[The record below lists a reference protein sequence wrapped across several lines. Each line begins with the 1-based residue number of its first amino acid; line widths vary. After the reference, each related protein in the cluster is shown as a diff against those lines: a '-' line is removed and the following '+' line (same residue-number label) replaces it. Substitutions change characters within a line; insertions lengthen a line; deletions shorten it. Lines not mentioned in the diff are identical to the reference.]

1 MGAMSSKIGKRQVR
15 AALHSL
21 ALDTSTRVVP
31 SSPSHRRPSRRKP
44 CRRRAIYRG
53 PRASPRIEA
62 RGSVS
67 TTRVRRHRERVAPRL
82 NLPPDAA
89 YARSLP
95 SRTPRPKRARTQQ
108 KRGRFDPSGAVTSPA
123 FRKKLEALPD
133 DANAFVVGD
142 ASSPDEREDA
152 AAAFKARALAFASL
166 RSTAEEQTCL
176 VGLID
181 ALAALAAGERV
192 VFAPSRKDTSGDGFS
207 RKQKHS
213 APRPKPNKKVDQDLT
228 RDPIE
233 PAFSRCLDAFVE
245 ILFLPNT
252 RPLHRAIVS
261 APRAF
266 PPNARRVAERALSN
280 ALRVGIQTAR
290 SATNTERSG
299 AARLRVLGVLFSVVS
314 CQPQT
319 AAERR
324 VVRAVAVE
332 AAALI
337 GEGAERA
344 HLFFFFF
351 TPFGALLFSSLL
363 KKGTRRRVSPR
374 AFCRVSERVSQER
387 RAGSSV
393 MNSPFKSWNYH
404 LKLER
409 LGLWSPAL

>member
-1 MGAMSSKIGKRQVR
+1 
-15 AALHSL
+15 
-21 ALDTSTRVVP
+21 
-31 SSPSHRRPSRRKP
+31 
-44 CRRRAIYRG
+44 
-53 PRASPRIEA
+53 
-62 RGSVS
+62 
-67 TTRVRRHRERVAPRL
+67 
-82 NLPPDAA
+82 
-89 YARSLP
+89 
-95 SRTPRPKRARTQQ
+95 
-108 KRGRFDPSGAVTSPA
+108 VTSPA
-123 FRKKLEALPD
+123 FRKKLESLPD
-133 DANAFVVGD
+133 DANASVVGD

-207 RKQKHS
+207 RKKKHS

-228 RDPIE
+228 SDPIE

-266 PPNARRVAERALSN
+266 PPSARR
-280 ALRVGIQTAR
+280 
-290 SATNTERSG
+290 
-299 AARLRVLGVLFSVVS
+299 RLRASAFKRVTRRNTNRAVGDEHGTFRRSEASGPRRAVQCRVVPTPDRGGATRRPRGRRGSGGAHRRRCGTRTPFLLLFLYTLFS
-314 CQPQT
+314 
-319 AAERR
+319 R
-324 VVRAVAVE
+324 
-332 AAALI
+332 
-337 GEGAERA
+337 
-344 HLFFFFF
+344 
-351 TPFGALLFSSLL
+351 FSSLVFSREGSSL
-363 KKGTRRRVSPR
+363 EKARDPSSRLERR
-374 AFCRVSERVSQER
+374 AFRRVSERVSQER

>member
-1 MGAMSSKIGKRQVR
+1 
-15 AALHSL
+15 
-21 ALDTSTRVVP
+21 
-31 SSPSHRRPSRRKP
+31 
-44 CRRRAIYRG
+44 
-53 PRASPRIEA
+53 
-62 RGSVS
+62 
-67 TTRVRRHRERVAPRL
+67 
-82 NLPPDAA
+82 
-89 YARSLP
+89 
-95 SRTPRPKRARTQQ
+95 
-108 KRGRFDPSGAVTSPA
+108 VTSPA
-123 FRKKLEALPD
+123 FRKKLESLPD
-133 DANAFVVGD
+133 DANASVVGD

-207 RKQKHS
+207 RKKKHS

-245 ILFLPNT
+245 ILFLQNT

-266 PPNARRVAERALSN
+266 PPSARRVAERALSN
-280 ALRVGIQTAR
+280 ALRAGIQTAR
-290 SATNTERSG
+290 SATSTERSG

-344 HLFFFFF
+344 RLVFFFFSLRR
-351 TPFGALLFSSLL
+351 ASLLLFSRGKVLPSR
-363 KKGTRRRVSPR
+363 KGGTCRRVSPR
-374 AFCRVSERVSQER
+374 AFSRVSERVSHER
-387 RAGSSV
+387 RLRFERDEFS
-393 MNSPFKSWNYH
+393 FQ
-404 LKLER
+404 KLELPSQAR
-409 LGLWSPAL
+409 TFGAMEPGPLGAVANGFT

>member
-1 MGAMSSKIGKRQVR
+1 M
-15 AALHSL
+15 
-21 ALDTSTRVVP
+21 
-31 SSPSHRRPSRRKP
+31 
-44 CRRRAIYRG
+44 
-53 PRASPRIEA
+53 
-62 RGSVS
+62 
-67 TTRVRRHRERVAPRL
+67 
-82 NLPPDAA
+82 
-89 YARSLP
+89 
-95 SRTPRPKRARTQQ
+95 
-108 KRGRFDPSGAVTSPA
+108 TSPA
-123 FRKKLEALPD
+123 FRKKLESLPD
-133 DANAFVVGD
+133 DANASVVGD

-207 RKQKHS
+207 RKKKHT

-290 SATNTERSG
+290 SATNAERSG

-351 TPFGALLFSSLL
+351 FTPFGALLFSCFLEGRFFPREREGLLVASL
-363 KKGTRRRVSPR
+363 R
-374 AFCRVSERVSQER
+374 ALLAAFPN
-387 RAGSSV
+387 AFPTKDGFGSSV

>member
-1 MGAMSSKIGKRQVR
+1 
-15 AALHSL
+15 
-21 ALDTSTRVVP
+21 
-31 SSPSHRRPSRRKP
+31 
-44 CRRRAIYRG
+44 
-53 PRASPRIEA
+53 
-62 RGSVS
+62 
-67 TTRVRRHRERVAPRL
+67 
-82 NLPPDAA
+82 
-89 YARSLP
+89 
-95 SRTPRPKRARTQQ
+95 
-108 KRGRFDPSGAVTSPA
+108 VTSPA

-192 VFAPSRKDTSGDGFS
+192 VCAPSRKDTSGDGFS
-207 RKQKHS
+207 RKKKHT
-213 APRPKPNKKVDQDLT
+213 APRPKPSKKVDQDLT

-245 ILFLPNT
+245 ILFLQNT

-266 PPNARRVAERALSN
+266 PPSARRVFERALSN
-280 ALRVGIQTAR
+280 ALRAGIQTAR
-290 SATNTERSG
+290 SATSTERSG

-344 HLFFFFF
+344 RLFFFFF
-351 TPFGALLFSSLL
+351 FTLFFRASLLLFSRGKVLPSR
-363 KKGTRRRVSPR
+363 KRGTRRRVSR
-374 AFCRVSERVSQER
+374 DALFAAFPN
-387 RAGSSV
+387 AFPTKDGFGSSV

>member
-1 MGAMSSKIGKRQVR
+1 M
-15 AALHSL
+15 
-21 ALDTSTRVVP
+21 
-31 SSPSHRRPSRRKP
+31 
-44 CRRRAIYRG
+44 
-53 PRASPRIEA
+53 
-62 RGSVS
+62 
-67 TTRVRRHRERVAPRL
+67 
-82 NLPPDAA
+82 
-89 YARSLP
+89 
-95 SRTPRPKRARTQQ
+95 
-108 KRGRFDPSGAVTSPA
+108 TSPA
-123 FRKKLEALPD
+123 FRKKLESLPD
-133 DANAFVVGD
+133 DANASVVGD

-207 RKQKHS
+207 RIKKHG

-245 ILFLPNT
+245 ILFLQNT
-252 RPLHRAIVS
+252 RPLHRAVVS

-266 PPNARRVAERALSN
+266 PPNARVVFERALSN
-280 ALRVGIQTAR
+280 ALRAGIQTAR
-290 SATNTERSG
+290 SATSTERSG

-344 HLFFFFF
+344 RLFFFFFF
-351 TPFGALLFSSLL
+351 TPFGALLFSCFLEGRFFPRESE
-363 KKGTRRRVSPR
+363 GPVVASRETRFSPR
-374 AFCRVSERVSQER
+374 FRTRFPRKTSRFERDEFSFQ
-387 RAGSSV
+387 
-393 MNSPFKSWNYH
+393 
-404 LKLER
+404 KLELPSQAR
-409 LGLWSPAL
+409 TFGAMEPGPLGAVANGFT